1 MQHDHGLTVT
11 LQPGTAEPRVLVV
24 AGDLD
29 HHTTPR
35 LRAAL
40 EEVTFG
46 PGADLVVDLSSL
58 TFCDSTGIATL
69 VAAHQRAHDAGG
81 ALLLAGLEQDIARV
95 FHIMGLDQLLAFYDS
110 PEEAVRAVKDRREST
125 T

>member
-1 MQHDHGLTVT
+1 MQHDNGLTVS
-11 LQPGTAEPRVLVV
+11 LQSHTAGPHLLVV

-40 EEVTFG
+40 EEVKFG
-46 PGADLVVDLSSL
+46 PDADLVIDLSGL

-69 VAAHQRAHDAGG
+69 VAAHQRAADAGA
-81 ALLLAGLEQDIARV
+81 ALLLAGLDADIARV
-95 FHIMGLDQLLAFYDS
+95 FQIMGLDRLLSFYDS
-110 PEEAVRAVKDRREST
+110 REEAVRALGK
-125 T
+125 

>member
-1 MQHDHGLTVT
+1 MQHDNGLTVS
-11 LQPGTAEPRVLVV
+11 LQPHTSGPHLLVV

-40 EEVTFG
+40 EEVKFG
-46 PGADLVVDLSSL
+46 PDADLVIDLSGL

-69 VAAHQRAHDAGG
+69 VAAHQRAADAGA
-81 ALLLAGLEQDIARV
+81 ALFLAGLDADIARV
-95 FHIMGLDQLLAFYDS
+95 FQIMGLDQLLSFYDS
-110 PEEAVRAVKDRREST
+110 PEEAVRALSK
-125 T
+125 

>member
-1 MQHDHGLTVT
+1 MPHDNGLTVT
-11 LQPGTAEPRVLVV
+11 LQPHASGPHLLVV

-40 EEVTFG
+40 EEIEFG
-46 PGADLVVDLSSL
+46 PGADLVIDLSGL

-69 VAAHQRAHDAGG
+69 VAAHQRAHDAGA
-81 ALLLAGLEQDIARV
+81 ALLLAGLDSDITRV
-95 FHIMGLDQLLAFYDS
+95 FQIMGLDRLLAFYDS
-110 PEEAVRAVKDRREST
+110 PEEAVRALSR
-125 T
+125 